1 MKAHR
6 YANTETTDL
15 WDAIEEATGEPVRR
29 IMDSWIFQG
38 GHPLVRVDLRA
49 DGRVLHLSQ
58 ARFQYRAD
66 AADATRCAV
75 PMRVL
80 HELAD
85 GEVVTCTAL
94 PDGQPLAH
102 DLHHAAPRAQA
113 PTEGARCLQQVPP
126 PPP

>member
-58 ARFQYRAD
+58 ERFQYRAD
-66 AADATRCAV
+66 AADATRWAV
-75 PMRVL
+75 PLRVRSG
-80 HELAD
+80 LAARQ
-85 GEVVTCTAL
+85 GVPSSGL
-94 PDGQPLAH
+94 LAGH
-102 DLHHAAPRAQA
+102 PQA
-113 PTEGARCLQQVPP
+113 TTRPP
-126 PPP
+126 PA